1 MNGLVRHGRRAGSGS
16 SGHCDI
22 PASRIQGYI
31 NRQRGYNMAAVTI
44 EHLSKKYSSESGGE
58 CLALQDLSISI
69 GKGEFFALLGPS
81 GCGKSTLLHIIGGL
95 NKASGTIL
103 INGEPVKGPGLNRG
117 IVFQEYA
124 LFPWLTVI
132 ENVAF
137 GLKMKGVPKRAR
149 LQTAREHL
157 AMVGL
162 SGFEEH
168 YPEQLSG
175 GMKQRTAIARALAF
189 DPEVLLMDEPFAA
202 LDAQTREIL
211 QGELLKIWEKT
222 KKTIIFV
229 THSIEEAVY
238 LAQRVAVITARP
250 GRIKKIVDIPLPIP
264 RYAEEDIRSSASFS
278 NIRHELWKLLSE
290 EVVNAGALSGFGRET
305 VQAMTIADDKRG
317 KTVRVLP
324 SALAERE
331 GDA

>member
-1 MNGLVRHGRRAGSGS
+1 MNMS
-16 SGHCDI
+16 
-22 PASRIQGYI
+22 
-31 NRQRGYNMAAVTI
+31 AVTI
-44 EHLSKKYSSESGGE
+44 EHLTKEYSSHSSSV
-58 CLALQDLSISI
+58 CLALEDLSISI

-95 NKASGTIL
+95 NSASGKIL
-103 INGEPVKGPGLNRG
+103 INGEPVKGPGMNRG

-124 LFPWLTVI
+124 LFPWLTVL

-137 GLKMKGVPKRAR
+137 GLKMKGVAKKER
-149 LQTAREHL
+149 LETAREYL
-157 AMVGL
+157 ALVGL
-162 SGFEEH
+162 SEFEKR
-168 YPEQLSG
+168 YPAQLSG
-175 GMKQRTAIARALAF
+175 GMKQRTAIARSLAY

-250 GRIKKIVDIPLPIP
+250 GRIKEIVDIPLPIP
-264 RYAEEDIRSSASFS
+264 RYAEEDIRSSAAFS
-278 NIRHELWKLLSE
+278 GIRHELWKLLSE
-290 EVVNAGALSGFGRET
+290 EVVNAGTLTGLGR
-305 VQAMTIADDKRG
+305 VAAPAADDRADVVGKR
-317 KTVRVLP
+317 VSSL
-324 SALAERE
+324 SSNLLER
-331 GDA
+331 GCDA

>member
-1 MNGLVRHGRRAGSGS
+1 
-16 SGHCDI
+16 
-22 PASRIQGYI
+22 
-31 NRQRGYNMAAVTI
+31 MAAVTI
-44 EHLSKKYSSESGGE
+44 EHLSKNYSSKSSGD
-58 CLALQDLSISI
+58 CLALQDLSLTI

-95 NKASGTIL
+95 NSASGTIL
-103 INGEPVKGPGLNRG
+103 INGKQVQGPGLNRG

-124 LFPWLTVI
+124 LFPWLTVL
-132 ENVAF
+132 ENIAF
-137 GLKMKGVPKRAR
+137 GLKMKGVSKKER
-149 LQTAREHL
+149 LATARENL
-157 AMVGL
+157 ALVGL
-162 SGFEEH
+162 SGFEKH

-175 GMKQRTAIARALAF
+175 GMKQRTAIARALAY

-222 KKTIIFV
+222 GKTIIFV

-264 RYAEEDIRSSASFS
+264 RHAEEDIRSSTLFS
-278 NIRHELWKLLSE
+278 EIRHELWKLLSE
-290 EVVNAGALSGFGRET
+290 EVVNAGALSGFARET
-305 VQAMTIADDKRG
+305 VPPKDAYREAGDITARPLVSTILERG
-317 KTVRVLP
+317 
-324 SALAERE
+324 

>member
-1 MNGLVRHGRRAGSGS
+1 MK
-16 SGHCDI
+16 
-22 PASRIQGYI
+22 
-31 NRQRGYNMAAVTI
+31 MAAVTI
-44 EHLSKKYSSESGGE
+44 ENLSKEYSSRTGGE
-58 CLALQDLSISI
+58 CLALQDLSLNIR
-69 GKGEFFALLGPS
+69 KGEFFALLGPS

-95 NKASGTIL
+95 NNAKGSIL
-103 INGEPVKGPGLNRG
+103 INGQPVKGPGLNRG

-124 LFPWLTVI
+124 LFPWLTII

-137 GLKMKGVPKRAR
+137 GLKMKGVAKKER
-149 LQTAREHL
+149 LQTARDYL
-157 AMVGL
+157 SLVGL
-162 SGFEEH
+162 TGFEER
-168 YPEQLSG
+168 YPDQLSG
-175 GMKQRTAIARALAF
+175 GMKQRTAIARSLAY

-211 QGELLKIWEKT
+211 QGELLKIWKKT

-264 RYAEEDIRSSASFS
+264 RYAEEDIRSSAAFS

-290 EVVNAGALSGFGRET
+290 EVVNSGALTGFGRD
-305 VQAMTIADDKRG
+305 M
-317 KTVRVLP
+317 
-324 SALAERE
+324 ALADIDDGEAGE
-331 GDA
+331 SDGPHSSIILENGVEA

>member
-1 MNGLVRHGRRAGSGS
+1 
-16 SGHCDI
+16 
-22 PASRIQGYI
+22 
-31 NRQRGYNMAAVTI
+31 MAAVTI
-44 EHLSKKYSSESGGE
+44 ENLSKTYSSNSSGE
-58 CLALQDLSISI
+58 CLALQDLSLNI
-69 GKGEFFALLGPS
+69 KQGEFFALLGPS

-95 NKASGTIL
+95 NSASGKIL

-137 GLKMKGVPKRAR
+137 GLKMKGVPRKKR
-149 LQTAREHL
+149 LQTAREYL
-157 AMVGL
+157 ALVGL
-162 SGFEEH
+162 SGFEER
-168 YPEQLSG
+168 YPDQLSG
-175 GMKQRTAIARALAF
+175 GMKQRTAIARSLAY

-229 THSIEEAVY
+229 THSIEEAVF

-250 GRIKKIVDIPLPIP
+250 GRIKQIVDIPLPIP
-264 RYAEEDIRSSASFS
+264 RYAEEDIRSSSAFS
-278 NIRHELWKLLSE
+278 EIRHELWKHLSE
-290 EVVNAGALSGFGRET
+290 EVVNSGALSGLVGETAFAKGITDDENRET
-305 VQAMTIADDKRG
+305 AHPLSSAFLERG
-317 KTVRVLP
+317 V
-324 SALAERE
+324 
-331 GDA
+331 DA

>member
-1 MNGLVRHGRRAGSGS
+1 MS
-16 SGHCDI
+16 
-22 PASRIQGYI
+22 
-31 NRQRGYNMAAVTI
+31 AVTI
-44 EHLSKKYSSESGGE
+44 EKLSKKYSSKSSGE
-58 CLALQDLSISI
+58 CLALQDLSLTIK
-69 GKGEFFALLGPS
+69 KGEFFALLGPS

-95 NKASGTIL
+95 NSASGTIL

-137 GLKMKGVPKRAR
+137 GLKMKGVPKKER
-149 LQTAREHL
+149 LQVARENL
-157 AMVGL
+157 ALVGL
-162 SGFEEH
+162 SGFEKH

-175 GMKQRTAIARALAF
+175 GMKQRTAIARVLAY

-211 QGELLKIWEKT
+211 QGELLRIWEKT
-222 KKTIIFV
+222 NKTIIFV
-229 THSIEEAVY
+229 THSIEEAVF

-278 NIRHELWKLLSE
+278 EIRHELWKLLSE

-305 VQAMTIADDKRG
+305 VQAAGRTDDG
-317 KTVRVLP
+317 SGETVRPLP
-324 SALAERE
+324 SAFRER
-331 GDA
+331 GCDA

>member
-1 MNGLVRHGRRAGSGS
+1 
-16 SGHCDI
+16 
-22 PASRIQGYI
+22 
-31 NRQRGYNMAAVTI
+31 MAAVTI
-44 EHLSKKYSSESGGE
+44 EHLSKTYSSESGGE
-58 CLALQDLSISI
+58 CLALQDLSLSI

-95 NKASGTIL
+95 NSASGTIL
-103 INGEPVKGPGLNRG
+103 INGEPVKGTGLNRG

-124 LFPWLTVI
+124 LFPWLTVV

-137 GLKMKGVPKRAR
+137 GLKMKGVPKQAR
-149 LQTAREHL
+149 LKTAREYL
-157 AMVGL
+157 ALVGL
-162 SGFEEH
+162 SGFEER
-168 YPEQLSG
+168 YPDQLSG

-250 GRIKKIVDIPLPIP
+250 GRIKKIVDIPLPTP
-264 RYAEEDIRSSASFS
+264 RYAEEDIRSSASFAG
-278 NIRHELWKLLSE
+278 IRHELWKLLSE
-290 EVVNAGALSGFGRET
+290 EVVTAGALSGFGMET
-305 VQAMTIADDKRG
+305 VRTASSNDEG
-317 KTVRVLP
+317 SGETVRSLP
-324 SALAERE
+324 SVFQEKG

>member
-1 MNGLVRHGRRAGSGS
+1 
-16 SGHCDI
+16 
-22 PASRIQGYI
+22 
-31 NRQRGYNMAAVTI
+31 MAAVTI
-44 EHLSKKYSSESGGE
+44 EHLSKEYSSKSNSA
-58 CLALQDLSISI
+58 CLALQDLSLSI
-69 GKGEFFALLGPS
+69 NKGEFFALLGPS

-95 NKASGTIL
+95 NSAKGTIL
-103 INGEPVKGPGLNRG
+103 INGETVTGPGLNRG

-137 GLKMKGVPKRAR
+137 GLKMKGVVKKER
-149 LQTAREHL
+149 LQTAREYL
-157 AMVGL
+157 ALVGL
-162 SGFEEH
+162 SGFEER
-168 YPEQLSG
+168 YPDQLSG
-175 GMKQRTAIARALAF
+175 GMKQRTAIARSLAF

-222 KKTIIFV
+222 GKTIIFV

-250 GRIKKIVDIPLPIP
+250 GRIKQVVDIPLPIP
-264 RYAEEDIRSSASFS
+264 RYAEDDIRSSVAFS
-278 NIRHELWKLLSE
+278 EIRHELWKLLSE
-290 EVVNAGALSGFGRET
+290 EVVTAGALSGFGQAVTAVESAVAET
-305 VQAMTIADDKRG
+305 TDHTASTLH
-317 KTVRVLP
+317 TPLWERV
-324 SALAERE
+324 